1 MVTPTQHQDW
11 LSLVEI
17 SGPFLAV
24 PVLKEAFPQ
33 GLEELDGGKRKR
45 LRQAYDEWRDAL
57 ETDDPRFADLHA
69 AWIDEVLS
77 RGLELDEDSRGDVL
91 RRKDWC
97 AAHLN
102 VTLPEHAISLSPDF
116 AVVGNGD
123 TPLMLVHAYGPDVDL
138 DATQKLDG
146 WASTAAERIVTL
158 CRAMG
163 CRLGL
168 VTNGERWM
176 LVDAPVGAVTTYASW
191 YARIWSQEPVT
202 LQAFVHL
209 LGIRRFFV
217 DESERLPA
225 LFDRSLKFQ
234 DEVTDALGEQVRRAV
249 EVLIQSLDKAD
260 QDRDRELL
268 RGVKEIELYEAA
280 LTVMMRL
287 VFLLSAEERGLLL
300 LGDERYEANYAL
312 STLRMQL
319 RAESDE
325 ILERRWDAWS
335 RLLAVFRAVYGGIE
349 HENLRLPALGGSLF
363 DPDRFPF
370 LEGRA
375 RGSDWRTDVA
385 KPLPI
390 DNRTVLLL
398 LEAIQQFQG
407 RTLSYRALDVE
418 QIGYVYEGL
427 LERTV
432 KRTAE
437 VTLELDAT
445 KNAQSPWVT
454 LAELESARLDGA
466 DRLAELLQQRSGSSA
481 SRVRNDL
488 ARAVDDALADRVLT
502 ACHGDTALRDRIKPF
517 GHLVRTDPW
526 GYPLVYPAGAF
537 IVTTGSDRRETGT
550 HYTPKSLTEAIVAE
564 TLTPIAY
571 VGPAQ
576 GTPRADWALKS
587 PAELLDLK
595 ICDPAMGSGA
605 FLVQACR
612 WLADRLVEA
621 WAQAEA
627 QGRTV
632 GIDGRVADA
641 ETSIEPLPR
650 DTEARTIVARRL
662 IAERCL
668 YGVDLNPLAVEL
680 AKLSI
685 WLVTLAKGRP
695 FGFLDHN
702 LHCGDSLLGIHRL
715 DQLTQLSMN
724 PTGQGQLRLFG
735 QNVEQ
740 AVREAIELRSR
751 LREMPIR
758 DIRDVEAMAHLDADA
773 RRRLEV
779 PECIADAFIGEVFAS
794 VGGTALENALA
805 SLTIQAGQAID
816 GDREVLASMR
826 RRSVVALSTDLSAD
840 KPARR
845 PFHWPL
851 EFPEVFARERG
862 GFDGIVGN
870 PPFLGGKRITG
881 VAGTAFRDWLVAHI
895 AEGRRGSAD
904 LVAYFFLRAWSLLR
918 EGGGFGLLA
927 VNTIAEGDTRQVGLE
942 AMLGAGATIHAA
954 YPNEPWPGKANVVT
968 SRVHVRKGDWKGERT
983 VLGRSVKFIS
993 AYLSDREEWSPKRLK
1008 ASEDRSFIGSIVLG
1022 MGFVLTD
1029 EQAERMLSD
1038 DQKNA
1043 EVVFRYL
1050 DGDDLKSSPEQR
1062 PTRWVISFWDW
1073 PEEKA
1078 QNYNAPWQWIEE
1090 RVKPERQRRGDDG
1103 QYVLRRPLPERWWQY
1118 ADKRPALYHA
1128 IGRGHHFVHHPEGWS
1143 SASRPRKQV
1152 LVAGRVGKYFNP
1164 SVVENDVIFHEKCV
1178 LFAVDEV
1185 YAYAALFNSSPVD
1198 AWVWKHSSRMKLDLN
1213 FSPSDA
1219 VETFPFL
1226 EPTEIA
1232 RLDKLGR
1239 EYLQARHDVMT
1250 DPANPIG
1257 LTKLYNRFHNAGDG
1271 DQRIEHLRELHREID
1286 AAVMRAYGWDDID
1299 LGHGHHEQPN
1309 LAENDSVRFTIS
1321 DSARAEVLR
1330 RFAELNRQRYAEE
1343 VAQGLHD
1350 SKATGTATRKSRTQR
1365 TETTPVQQS
1374 SFGFDV
1380 APANEGHY
1388 LKAAEPRADYRAGPA
1403 HAIVEYL
1410 KARPGWHAKSDI
1422 LAATRITDGQWNAAT
1437 ADLISGGKVERQ
1449 GERRGARYRF
1459 LVGEEK

>member
-1 MVTPTQHQDW
+1 MSMHHEW
-11 LSLVEI
+11 LALVEI

-33 GLEELDGGKRKR
+33 GLEELKAAKRKR
-45 LRQAYDEWRDAL
+45 LRLAYDEWREAQ
-57 ETDDPRFADLHA
+57 ETDDPRLEDLHT

-77 RGLELDEDSRGDVL
+77 RGLELDEDGRGDVL
-91 RRKDWC
+91 KRKDWC
-97 AAHLN
+97 ANHLT
-102 VTLPEHAISLSPDF
+102 VALPEHGVSLSPDF

-123 TPLMLVHAYGPDVDL
+123 APLMLVHAYAPDVDL
-138 DATQKLDG
+138 DATRTLDG
-146 WASTAAERIVTL
+146 WASTPAECMVTL
-158 CRAMG
+158 CRAIG
-163 CRLGL
+163 GRLGL

-176 LVDAPVGAVTTYASW
+176 LIDAPVGAVTTFASW

-209 LGIRRFFV
+209 LGFRCFFV
-217 DESERLPA
+217 NESERRLPA

-268 RGVKEIELYEAA
+268 RGVKEAELYEAA

-335 RLLAVFRAVYGGIE
+335 RLLAVFRGVYGGIE

-375 RGSDWRTDVA
+375 KGSDWRTDVA

-432 KRTAE
+432 KCTAE
-437 VTLELDAT
+437 ITLELDAT
-445 KNAQSPWVT
+445 RSAQSPWVT

-466 DRLAELLQQRSGSSA
+466 ARLAELLEERTGSSA

-488 ARAVDDALADRVLT
+488 ARPVDDALAERLLT

-517 GHLVRTDPW
+517 SHLVRTDPW
-526 GYPLVYPAGAF
+526 GYPLVYSAGAF
-537 IVTTGSDRRETGT
+537 IVATGSDRRETGT

-587 PAELLDLK
+587 PSELLDLK

-612 WLADRLVEA
+612 WLADRLVES
-621 WAQAEA
+621 WTQAEA
-627 QGRTV
+627 QGHTV
-632 GIDGRVADA
+632 GIDGRVVAADA
-641 ETSIEPLPR
+641 SVEPLPG

-702 LHCGDSLLGIHRL
+702 LRCGDSLLGIHRL

-724 PTGQGQLRLFG
+724 PSDQGQLRLFG
-735 QNVEQ
+735 QNIEQ
-740 AVREAIELRSR
+740 AVREAIELRRR

-758 DIRDVEAMAHLDADA
+758 DIRDVEVMANLDADV
-773 RRRLEV
+773 RHRLAV
-779 PECIADAFIGEVFAS
+779 PQAIADAFIGEVFAS
-794 VGGTALENALA
+794 GGSDSLLENSLVSLA
-805 SLTIQAGQAID
+805 DHAGQAID
-816 GDREVLASMR
+816 GDRDVLASMHR
-826 RRSVVALSTDLSAD
+826 KSVAALSTDLPAD

-845 PFHWPL
+845 SFHWPL
-851 EFPEVFARERG
+851 EFPEVFASDRG
-862 GFDGIVGN
+862 GFDGMVGN
-870 PPFLGGKRITG
+870 PPFLGGQRITG
-881 VAGTAFRDWLVAHI
+881 VAGTAFRDWLVAYI

-942 AMLGAGATIHAA
+942 AMVGAGAVINAA
-954 YPNEPWPGKANVVT
+954 YPNEPWPGKAAVVT
-968 SRVHVRKGDWKGERT
+968 SRVHVHKGHWRGERSL
-983 VLGRSVKFIS
+983 LGRPTQFIS
-993 AYLSDREEWSPKRLK
+993 AFLSDREEWSPKRLK
-1008 ASEDRSFIGSIVLG
+1008 ANEGLAYQGSIVLG
-1022 MGFVLTD
+1022 KGFVLSPD
-1029 EQAERMLSD
+1029 DARRMLD
-1038 DQKNA
+1038 ADPRNA
-1043 EVVFRYL
+1043 EVIFPYL
-1050 DGDDLKSSPEQR
+1050 NGEDLNSDPEQK
-1062 PTRWVISFWDW
+1062 PSRWVINFWDW
-1073 PEEKA
+1073 S
-1078 QNYNAPWQWIEE
+1078 QE
-1090 RVKPERQRRGDDG
+1090 RALEFRLPFQRVLEFVKPQRDALNVSNSAGRQRKKF
-1103 QYVLRRPLPERWWQY
+1103 WWLY
-1118 ADKRPALYHA
+1118 GSDAKSLYHA
-1128 IGRGHHFVHHPEGWS
+1128 IGRGHHFEHHPDGWS
-1143 SASRPRKQV
+1143 PKNSLANKVMVCSEVTKHLSYVLTRNDCIMSDRVDVFTKEESFAICQSA
-1152 LVAGRVGKYFNP
+1152 L
-1164 SVVENDVIFHEKCV
+1164 HE
-1178 LFAVDEV
+1178 
-1185 YAYAALFNSSPVD
+1185 
-1198 AWVWKHSSRMKLDLN
+1198 VWARTYSSRLETRLKYSIGN
-1213 FSPSDA
+1213 AF
-1219 VETFPFL
+1219 ETFPF
-1226 EPTEIA
+1226 PVQPH
-1232 RLDKLGR
+1232 R
-1239 EYLQARHDVMT
+1239 DVLKRGEHLHQLRAALMVK
-1250 DPANPIG
+1250 DRIG
-1257 LTKLYNRFHNAGDG
+1257 LTKLYNRFHTEIERDP
-1271 DQRIEHLRELHREID
+1271 RIEGLRALQREMD
-1286 AAVMRAYGWDDID
+1286 TAVAHAYGWDDLD
-1299 LGHGHHEQPN
+1299 LEHGFHEVPY
-1309 LAENDSVRFTIS
+1309 LPKNDRVRFTIS
-1321 DSARAEVLR
+1321 EAARVEVLR
-1330 RFAELNRQRYAEE
+1330 RLSELNRQRYEEE
-1343 VAQGLHD
+1343 VAQGLHGNI
-1350 SKATGTATRKSRTQR
+1350 SPRTSAPKR
-1365 TETTPVQQS
+1365 RRSNTDVPQS
-1374 SFGFDV
+1374 SLDFD
-1380 APANEGHY
+1380 PFPGNEGHY
-1388 LKAAEPRADYRAGPA
+1388 LKVAEPRADYRAGPA
-1403 HAIVEYL
+1403 HAIVEHL
-1410 KARPGWHAKSDI
+1410 KAHLGWHAKSDV
-1422 LAATRITDGQWNAAT
+1422 LTATGITDGQWNT
-1437 ADLISGGKVERQ
+1437 AINELLASGKVERQ
-1449 GERRGARYRF
+1449 GERRGARYRIIR
-1459 LVGEEK
+1459 GDDE

>member
-1 MVTPTQHQDW
+1 MVTQTQHHDW

-33 GLEELDGGKRKR
+33 GLDELDGGKRKR

-57 ETDDPRFADLHA
+57 ETDDPRFGDLHA

-91 RRKDWC
+91 RRKGWC

-102 VTLPEHAISLSPDF
+102 VALPEHGVSLSPDF

-123 TPLMLVHAYGPDVDL
+123 TPLMLIHAYGPDVNL

-146 WASTAAERIVTL
+146 WASTAAERMVTL

-176 LVDAPVGAVTTYASW
+176 LVDAPVGAVTTFASW
-191 YARIWSQEPVT
+191 YARIWVQEPVT

-268 RGVKEIELYEAA
+268 RGVKEAELYEAA

-370 LEGRA
+370 LEGRT

-445 KNAQSPWVT
+445 KSAQSPWVT

-488 ARAVDDALADRVLT
+488 ARPVDDALADRVLT
-502 ACHGDTALRDRIKPF
+502 ACHGDTALRDRIKRF

-576 GTPRADWALKS
+576 GTPRADWMLKS
-587 PAELLDLK
+587 PDELLDLK

-627 QGRTV
+627 HGRMV
-632 GIDGRVADA
+632 GINGKLVDADA
-641 ETSIEPLPR
+641 SEEPLPR

-685 WLVTLAKGRP
+685 WLVTLAKARP

-735 QNVEQ
+735 QNVER

-794 VGGTALENALA
+794 AGGTALENALA

-862 GFDGIVGN
+862 GFDGMVGN
-870 PPFLGGKRITG
+870 PPFLGGQRITG

-895 AEGRRGSAD
+895 AKGRRGSAD

-942 AMLGAGATIHAA
+942 AMVGGGAVIHAA
-954 YPNEPWPGKANVVT
+954 YPNEPWPGKAAVVT
-968 SRVHVRKGDWKGERT
+968 SRVHVHKGEWRGERSL
-983 VLGRSVKFIS
+983 LGRPAPFIS
-993 AYLSDREEWSPKRLK
+993 AFLSDREEWSPEGLK
-1008 ASEDRSFIGSIVLG
+1008 ANEGLTYQGAIVLG
-1022 MGFVLTD
+1022 MGFVLLPD
-1029 EQAERMLSD
+1029 QAQRMLD
-1038 DQKNA
+1038 ADPRNA
-1043 EVVFRYL
+1043 EVIFPYL
-1050 DGDDLKSSPEQR
+1050 DGDDLKTVPEQR
-1062 PTRWVISFWDW
+1062 PTRWVINFWDW
-1073 PEEKA
+1073 PEAKAKTYTLPYEWLEENVKAERLANKDKGAREK
-1078 QNYNAPWQWIEE
+1078 WWLF
-1090 RVKPERQRRGDDG
+1090 
-1103 QYVLRRPLPERWWQY
+1103 LRARSE
-1118 ADKRPALYHA
+1118 LYHA
-1128 IGRGHHFVHHPEGWS
+1128 IGRGCHFDQHPADWN
-1143 SASRPRKQV
+1143 AQTRPLENI

-1164 SVVENDVIFHEKCV
+1164 SVVPNDVIFHEKCV
-1178 LFAVDEV
+1178 VFAVADA
-1185 YAYAALFNSSPVD
+1185 YAYAAIFNSSPVD
-1198 AWVWKHSSRMKLDLN
+1198 AWVWKQSSRMKLDLN

-1226 EPTEIA
+1226 ESAEIA

-1239 EYLQARHDVMT
+1239 EYLQARQDVMT

-1271 DQRIEHLRELHREID
+1271 DQRIERLRELHREID
-1286 AAVMRAYGWDDID
+1286 AAVMRAYRWDDID
-1299 LGHGHHEQPN
+1299 LGHGHHKQPN

-1321 DSARAEVLR
+1321 DSARTEVLR

-1350 SKATGTATRKSRTQR
+1350 SKASGTATRKSRPQR

-1380 APANEGHY
+1380 GTANEGHY
-1388 LKAAEPRADYRAGPA
+1388 LKAAESRSDYRAGPA

-1422 LAATRITDGQWNAAT
+1422 LAATRITTGQWNAA
-1437 ADLISGGKVERQ
+1437 ASDLISSGRVERE
-1449 GERRGARYRF
+1449 GERRGARYRIQP
-1459 LVGEEK
+1459 GNGDNHHEGTS